1 MIAAIYSRK
10 SKFTGKGE
18 SVENQIQLCKEYA
31 NRMNV
36 TEYLIYEDEGFSGGN
51 TERPSFKKMLNDA
64 KMKKFN
70 ILICYRLD
78 RISRNVADFSTTLEL
93 LQEYNIGFVSIK
105 EQFDT
110 STPMGR
116 AMVYIASVFAQLER
130 ETIAERVKDNML
142 ELAKTGRWLGG
153 NAPLGFESKPMSY
166 YDSENKEK
174 TLYTLSPISQEIE
187 LIKLI
192 YDKYLEL
199 QSIFK
204 VAKYLDAHNIKLKN
218 YKKANGAY
226 IGELLSNPVY
236 ATADDLLY
244 DYFEKHGVIIS
255 GSIDGFHGIMPY
267 NRTNGDKMKK
277 GISEWVLAVAAHEGV
292 ISGGKWVAAQM
303 LKKKNSQLPPNLGK
317 GNIVSLS
324 GLLRCAKCD
333 SPMSV
338 RYGVKR
344 NDGERTYYYTCSNRI
359 INISNCDNPSV
370 RSDIVEAIVI
380 ENLITLT
387 SNKEILLKSLASSNK
402 SVNRSFINEEYKNI
416 NATICKNEAGIKNLV
431 DQIAFS
437 SIDASAF
444 LSQKLEELTKEN
456 QKLKKILLNFKNE
469 KHKTIIEKIDYEL
482 FIDALTKFPEAIKN
496 CVTIEDRKKLL
507 GYIIERITWDGNNLK
522 IKIKLKSFGV

>member
-36 TEYLIYEDEGFSGGN
+36 SEYLIYEDEGFSGGN

-64 KMKKFN
+64 KMNRFN

-93 LQEYNIGFVSIK
+93 LQKYNISFVSIK

-153 NAPLGFESKPMSY
+153 NVPLGFESKPMSY
-166 YDSENKEK
+166 FDSENKEK
-174 TLYTLSPISQEIE
+174 TMYTLSPISREIQ

-199 QSIFK
+199 KSIFK
-204 VAKYLDAHNIKLKN
+204 VAKYLDAHSIKLKN
-218 YKKANGAY
+218 YKKANAAY

-236 ATADDLLY
+236 ATADNTIY
-244 DYFEKHGVIIS
+244 TYFEKHGVIIS
-255 GSIDGFHGIMPY
+255 GSIDGIHGIMPY
-267 NRTNGDKMKK
+267 NRTDGDKKK
-277 GISEWVLAVAAHEGV
+277 RDVSEWVLAVAAHEGV
-292 ISGGKWVAAQM
+292 ISGEKWVAAQM

-317 GNIVSLS
+317 GNIATLS
-324 GLLRCAKCD
+324 GILRCAKCS

-344 NDGERTYYYTCSNRI
+344 NDGERAYYYTCSNRI
-359 INISNCDNPSV
+359 LNISNCDNPSV

-380 ENLITLT
+380 EKLVTLT
-387 SNKEILLKSLASSNK
+387 SNKKLLLKLLVSRNK
-402 SVNRSFINEEYKNI
+402 SINSSSINEDYKNI
-416 NATICKNEAGIKNLV
+416 NEAISKNEAGIKKLV

-456 QKLKKILLNFKNE
+456 QKLRKILLNLENE
-469 KHKTIIEKIDYEL
+469 KHKTNIEKIDYEL
-482 FIDALTKFPEAIKN
+482 FIDALTKFPEAIKK

-507 GYIIERITWDGNNLK
+507 GHIIERITWDGNSL
-522 IKIKLKSFGV
+522 KIKLKSFGA